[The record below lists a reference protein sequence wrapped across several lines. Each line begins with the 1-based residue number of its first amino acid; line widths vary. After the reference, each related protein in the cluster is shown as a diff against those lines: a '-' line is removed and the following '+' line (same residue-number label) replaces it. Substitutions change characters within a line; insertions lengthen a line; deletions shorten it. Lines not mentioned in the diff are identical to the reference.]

1 MPIFQTRKGIVTI
14 TRELFSF
21 NKVLEKMLGAWRKSK
36 FTHIIRALFLLISQI
51 RCDDYGKV
59 TLIQINTA
67 MRYCFYLNTNK
78 ICKTHIDKTRL
89 L

>member
-1 MPIFQTRKGIVTI
+1 MPIFQTRKGITTI

-51 RCDDYGKV
+51 RCDDCGKV
-59 TLIQINTA
+59 TVTQINTA
-67 MRYCFYLNTNK
+67 IRQTLQLNG
-78 ICKTHIDKTRL
+78 
-89 L
+89 